1 MHILPLRVLLLEDN
15 KTRIQKDKI
24 VKGNTDE
31 KKKTKTLKGQED
43 VDTKTSKIQRKTKT
57 QKETSLFVL
66 PPVCLS
72 LLVLIGASIRAMSHL
87 SRYFKFE
94 GNENCKK

>member
-1 MHILPLRVLLLEDN
+1 MLEDK
-15 KTRIQKDKI
+15 KTRLQKDKKKSKETKI
-24 VKGNTDE
+24 
-31 KKKTKTLKGQED
+31 KKTPKGQED
-43 VDTKTSKIQRKTKT
+43 VDTKASEIQRKTKT
-57 QKETSLFVL
+57 QKETSLFVF

-94 GNENCKK
+94 RNENCKK

>member
-1 MHILPLRVLLLEDN
+1 MYILLQRVLLLEDN
-15 KTRIQKDKI
+15 KKRIQKDKKSKETKI
-24 VKGNTDE
+24 KKDKDVEKVK
-31 KKKTKTLKGQED
+31 ED

-87 SRYFKFE
+87 S
-94 GNENCKK
+94 

>member
-1 MHILPLRVLLLEDN
+1 MP
-15 KTRIQKDKI
+15 
-24 VKGNTDE
+24 
-31 KKKTKTLKGQED
+31 KGQED
-43 VDTKTSKIQRKTKT
+43 VVTKTSKIQRKTKT

-94 GNENCKK
+94 RNENYKK

>member
-1 MHILPLRVLLLEDN
+1 M
-15 KTRIQKDKI
+15 
-24 VKGNTDE
+24 
-31 KKKTKTLKGQED
+31 
-43 VDTKTSKIQRKTKT
+43 DTKTSKIQRKTKA

-87 SRYFKFE
+87 SRYFKF
-94 GNENCKK
+94 KKKYRLNIARND